1 MKKIS
6 IYILILVAIISIS
19 IETASAK
26 EIIKENDQQILI
38 AADSAVK
45 PTLIPRPDTLPG
57 PTPTE
62 QAKEGGTR
70 NIFINRI
77 LPYLAVGM
85 IGMGG
90 GISLLFIII
99 GGVRFATSYGNEESI
114 KKAKEQ
120 VIYAIVGF
128 LVAMLSYTIVTA
140 VTRIDLVGNTT
151 KQEDEYV
158 APEPEPLYESP
169 QEYEASGRAG
179 MVQQM

>member
-1 MKKIS
+1 MKKLITY
-6 IYILILVAIISIS
+6 IFILIAIISIS
-19 IETASAK
+19 IETTTAK
-26 EIIKENDQQILI
+26 EIIQENYQHVLI
-38 AADSAVK
+38 ADNEFK

-57 PTPTE
+57 PTRE
-62 QAKEGGTR
+62 DQVANGGTR

-77 LPYLAVGM
+77 LPYLAIGM

-90 GISLLFIII
+90 GIALLFIII

-140 VTRIDLVGNTT
+140 VTKIDLVGDNT
-151 KQEDEYV
+151 EYDEFV
-158 APEPEPLYESP
+158 EPIQPSE
-169 QEYEASGRAG
+169 
-179 MVQQM
+179 